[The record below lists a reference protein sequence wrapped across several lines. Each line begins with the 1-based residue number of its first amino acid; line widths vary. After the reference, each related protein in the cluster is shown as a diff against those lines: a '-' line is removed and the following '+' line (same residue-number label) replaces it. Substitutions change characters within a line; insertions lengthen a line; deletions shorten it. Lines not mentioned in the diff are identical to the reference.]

1 MTTLYKELIKYS
13 QSDVYPFHMP
23 GGKRSPQWQETG
35 LPYQYDITEVEGF
48 DDLHH
53 GVGLIKELEE
63 RARQVYGSDKT
74 ALLVNGSTS
83 GLLAGIMA
91 CTNKGDKVLVGRGS
105 HKSIYHGIFLNELEA
120 VYLYP
125 DYDKEKEIPLEI
137 NPEEVRCALEKDASI
152 KAVIVTSPTYD
163 GVVSEIE
170 EIARVVHQRGIPLI
184 VDEAHGAHF
193 GLSDGFP
200 RNSNALGA
208 DLVIHSL
215 HKTLP
220 SLTQTALIHKN
231 GNLVDWEKVRFY
243 LQLFQ
248 SSSPSYIL
256 MSSIDVCISML
267 EDIERREKS
276 FKEYKKRLEGAR
288 ERLRRLSKLEL
299 IETKNYD
306 PSKILISAK
315 KVEKTG
321 LELYQ
326 VLLEKYQLQME
337 MVTGSTVLA
346 MTSVA
351 DRDEGFERLVKAL
364 EEMDQEE
371 IDQEEALKEDALKE
385 EALKEDALKE
395 KAFREGVLKQRA
407 LEKKERKKKEMSWQF
422 PKLEQVSSIYQAL
435 REEKNPS
442 SKTLPFGEC
451 ENNVSM
457 EFVYLYPPGI
467 PLIVPG
473 ERISREAV
481 QILLQYEELGYRI
494 KGVKQSGKIKAIE
507 AIT

>member
-23 GGKRSPQWQETG
+23 GGKRSPQWQKTG
-35 LPYQYDITEVEGF
+35 LPYQYDISEVEGF

-53 GVGLIKELEE
+53 GTGLIKELEE
-63 RARQVYGSDKT
+63 RASKVYGSDET

-83 GLLAGIMA
+83 GLLSGIMA
-91 CTNKGDKVLVGRGS
+91 CTNKGEKVLMGRGS

-125 DYDKEKEIPLEI
+125 DYDKAKEIPLEI
-137 NPEEVRCALEKDASI
+137 SPEEVRKALERDAQI

-163 GVVSEIE
+163 GVVSEVE
-170 EIARVVHQRGIPLI
+170 EIARVVHERGIPLI

-256 MSSIDVCISML
+256 MSSVDACISML
-267 EDIERREKS
+267 EDEELRAKS
-276 FKEYKKRLEGAR
+276 FREYKERLEKAR
-288 ERLRRLSKLEL
+288 ESLRRLSHLEL
-299 IETKNYD
+299 IETENYD
-306 PSKILISAK
+306 PSKILVSAK
-315 KVEKTG
+315 KLGKTG
-321 LELYQ
+321 LDLYQ
-326 VLLEKYQLQME
+326 VLMEKYQLQME

-351 DRDEGFERLVKAL
+351 DRDEGFHRLVKAL
-364 EEMDQEE
+364 EEMDQEGGL
-371 IDQEEALKEDALKE
+371 EETLSSEGQKR
-385 EALKEDALKE
+385 KE
-395 KAFREGVLKQRA
+395 KEV
-407 LEKKERKKKEMSWQF
+407 SWQF
-422 PKLEQVSSIYQAL
+422 PRLEQVSSISQAFAMG
-435 REEKNPS
+435 EKAS
-442 SKTLPFGEC
+442 SNALPFSQC
-451 ENNVSM
+451 ENKVSL

-473 ERISREAV
+473 ERVNREAIR
-481 QILLQYEELGYRI
+481 ILLQYEELGYKI
-494 KGVKQSGKIKAIE
+494 KGVKHSGRIKV
-507 AIT
+507 TG